1 MKATPNSANGYY
13 FLGVAQAAAGFADA
27 ARASLTRALELQ
39 PKMAAAASAL
49 AGIAVTSGDY
59 AEASRQHEKAH
70 ETDPGSPAN
79 EIPGAQLLIAKGDLR
94 GAEATLQ
101 NTLKRNPTS
110 LPALALLLKVDA
122 AQGRGEEAVGRLT
135 SLVQKSPQN
144 AGLHFL
150 LGLAYF
156 NLKNLQDAEASV
168 RRALNLDPKT
178 PDAYT
183 LLANIAFAKGS
194 LEEAKSHLKMGIATF
209 PRNINNYIA
218 LTTEY
223 EKEGNWEEAKRSCE
237 KAHEVAPASPMV
249 ADELAFLY
257 LEHGGDVN
265 VAVAL
270 AQGAKQN
277 LPDSPITSDALG
289 WAYYK
294 LGAVDSALV
303 QLKESSQKVP
313 NNPIYQYHLGK
324 AYIAARQPGLAQQ
337 SLRAALQIDPHFPYV
352 EDARATLEKLAK
364 TSR

>member
-1 MKATPNSANGYY
+1 MQT
-13 FLGVAQAAAGFADA
+13 
-27 ARASLTRALELQ
+27 LQ
-39 PKMAAAASAL
+39 IRVPSYRTVEFCCERQL
-49 AGIAVTSGDY
+49 RTG
-59 AEASRQHEKAH
+59 SRDIPRGGESDTKFRQRLLFPGGR
-70 ETDPGSPAN
+70 PGSSRFRGCSQSLVDACFGTPTQDGSRSQCLGGHRGHVRRLRRGLTATRKGPRN
-79 EIPGAQLLIAKGDLR
+79 RSRVACERNSGAQLLIAKGDLR

-194 LEEAKSHLKMGIATF
+194 LEEAKSYLKMGIATF

-270 AQGAKQN
+270 AQGAEHK
-277 LPDSPITSDALG
+277 LPTPQSPRMRWDGLTTNSVPSIQP
-289 WAYYK
+289 W
-294 LGAVDSALV
+294 
-303 QLKESSQKVP
+303 SSS
-313 NNPIYQYHLGK
+313 
-324 AYIAARQPGLAQQ
+324 R
-337 SLRAALQIDPHFPYV
+337 SLRRRFPV
-352 EDARATLEKLAK
+352 ILF
-364 TSR
+364 TSII